1 MSEDKT
7 LREIAISDDAFT
19 KLPEGFRE
27 GLEKNEKVELKVVPK
42 DKIRGIKAL
51 AMLGMAKVL
60 VNESQTT
67 DMLLDDIKEELAR
80 EDLPPLVDAKYFA
93 DDAYKQNKPYV
104 PRVIGHPDTQK
115 KGSR

>member
-7 LREIAISDDAFT
+7 LREIAISDDAFG

-60 VNESQTT
+60 VNESQTP

-80 EDLPPLVDAKYFA
+80 EDLPLLVDAKYFA
-93 DDAYKQNKPYV
+93 DDSDQKNKPYV
-104 PRVIGHPDTQK
+104 PRIIGKPNSQK
-115 KGSR
+115 KGGR